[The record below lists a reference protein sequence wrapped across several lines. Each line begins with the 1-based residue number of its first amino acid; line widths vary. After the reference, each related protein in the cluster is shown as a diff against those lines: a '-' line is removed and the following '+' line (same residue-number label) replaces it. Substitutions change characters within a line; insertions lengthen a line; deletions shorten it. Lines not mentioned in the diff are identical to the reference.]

1 MPVSPRDSEST
12 TCRGPGCFNLVKQSP
27 RGRRRYYCSD
37 PCGTRYRRSA
47 PSADTDNDAF
57 AEASLAELN
66 RLTGQFDLS
75 GDSPEHNLALIVEC
89 EKVWKDLKTAV
100 VLQSRDSRMK
110 MPEIAKL
117 LHTSPTTLARSLDSA
132 PDRRNRRLSP
142 SPELGVRV
150 PEQSRPQRH
159 PAPGPPRARRPQGG
173 TGDMDGAAPGSG
185 PAATL
190 ASALSHLH
198 RRSNTT
204 YRTLGLE
211 VGVDPS
217 YISRAISGERIPS
230 WPVTRRL
237 ALALAA
243 DPEEI
248 LPLWRSA
255 RGYDTAPGGA
265 DLQAALRGLRTAAA
279 SPDTDL
285 LVKRTKLTQEQITDA
300 FTGRALPDWDTTSA
314 IVTAL
319 NGEPELL
326 RPLWISARAA
336 ALAHET
342 GSTCTISAGAFG

>member
-1 MPVSPRDSEST
+1 MPVSPRDQSEST
-12 TCRGPGCFNLVKQSP
+12 TCRGPGCFNPLKQSP

-37 PCGTRYRRSA
+37 PCGTRYRRSVRPA
-47 PSADTDNDAF
+47 ADNGAF

-75 GDSPEHNLALIVEC
+75 GDSPERNLALIVEC
-89 EKVWKDLKTAV
+89 EKVWKDLKSAV

-110 MPEIAKL
+110 MPEIAQR
-117 LHTSPTTLARSLDSA
+117 LHMSTTTLARSLDSA
-132 PDRRNRRLSP
+132 PGRRERRLA
-142 SPELGVRV
+142 PELDIRV
-150 PEQSRPQRH
+150 PEQPRPQRH
-159 PAPGPPRARRPQGG
+159 PAPGPPRARRPKGG
-173 TGDMDGAAPGSG
+173 TGDLDGAAPGSG

-198 RRSNTT
+198 RRSGTT
-204 YRTLGLE
+204 YRTLSSE

-230 WPVTRRL
+230 WPVTQKL

-243 DPEEI
+243 APEEI

-255 RGYDTAPGGA
+255 RGYDTAADAA

-279 SPDTDL
+279 SPDIGIL
-285 LVKRTKLTQEQITDA
+285 AERTRLTRQQITDA
-300 FTGRALPDWDTTSA
+300 LNGRMLPDWTTTAA

-319 NGEPELL
+319 NGQPDLL
-326 RPLWISARAA
+326 RPLWNSARAA
-336 ALAHET
+336 TLAHGT

>member
-1 MPVSPRDSEST
+1 MSPRDQSEST

-37 PCGTRYRRSA
+37 PCGARYRRSA
-47 PSADTDNDAF
+47 RPAADNGAF
-57 AEASLAELN
+57 AEASLAELH

-75 GDSPEHNLALIVEC
+75 GDSTEQDLALIVEC
-89 EKVWKDLKTAV
+89 EKVWKDLKSAV

-110 MPEIAKL
+110 MPEIAQR
-117 LHTSPTTLARSLDSA
+117 LHMSTTTLARSLDSA
-132 PDRRNRRLSP
+132 PGRRERRLSP
-142 SPELGVRV
+142 DLGVRA

-159 PAPGPPRARRPQGG
+159 PAPGPPRARRPEGG

-198 RRSNTT
+198 RRSGTT
-204 YRTLGLE
+204 YRTLSLE

-217 YISRAISGERIPS
+217 YISRAVSGERIPS

-255 RGYDTAPGGA
+255 RGYDAAAGAA

-279 SPDTDL
+279 SPDISTL
-285 LVKRTKLTQEQITDA
+285 AERARLTREQVTDA
-300 FTGRALPDWDTTSA
+300 LHGRTLPDWATTSA
-314 IVTAL
+314 IATAL
-319 NGEPELL
+319 NGQPDLL
-326 RPLWISARAA
+326 RPLWVSARAA
-336 ALAHET
+336 ALARVT